1 MSDVAQQSVF
11 VENNPYTH
19 WSVRYSMSVAVRTH
33 WRADE
38 EEDEWQAIDIVRY
51 RWAVSGA
58 VIELSIDA
66 FSMQME
72 EVKDVL

>member
-1 MSDVAQQSVF
+1 
-11 VENNPYTH
+11 
-19 WSVRYSMSVAVRTH
+19 MSVAVRTH